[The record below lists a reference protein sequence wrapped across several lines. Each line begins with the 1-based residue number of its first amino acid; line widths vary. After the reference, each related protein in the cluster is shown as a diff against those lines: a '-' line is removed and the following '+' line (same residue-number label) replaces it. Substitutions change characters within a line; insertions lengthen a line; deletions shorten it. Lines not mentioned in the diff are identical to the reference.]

1 MTEHI
6 NTLAQK
12 VTNCNASDCLSNLP
26 GVNANE
32 NQLQNLLAIFFGVI
46 GAVFTAAYVVQFIM
60 VLMNPRGGVMGAT
73 EIAAAL
79 VPVAIAAAITL
90 ALIQSALSTKHRAP
104 EPAKTNDAE

>member
-1 MTEHI
+1 MRTVK
-6 NTLAQK
+6 L
-12 VTNCNASDCLSNLP
+12 V
-26 GVNANE
+26 
-32 NQLQNLLAIFFGVI
+32 FGVI